1 MAEAPAA
8 GTWMAPAKINLFL
21 YVTGRRPDGYHLLDS
36 LVVFADVGD
45 IVTVAPADRL
55 TLSLCG
61 PFADGVPADSGNLVM
76 QAAQRLSERCG
87 IGAGAAIALRKNLP
101 VAAGLGGG
109 SSDAAAC
116 LLALCD
122 LWGMPCEGD
131 MLAELA
137 LDLGA
142 DVPACLQGR
151 PVRLRG
157 IGEIL
162 AVAEDVPPLP
172 AVLVNPGVPLAT
184 PDVFRR
190 FGGGFSGTPPAW
202 PAVASVAQFVEY
214 LAGQR
219 NDLEAAAIGIAP
231 AIGEV
236 IAQLAA
242 SEGCLLARMSGS
254 GATCFGIFA
263 DPVAARF
270 VASRLADARPE
281 WWVCPTMLGGSPLS

>member
-1 MAEAPAA
+1 
-8 GTWMAPAKINLFL
+8 
-21 YVTGRRPDGYHLLDS
+21 
-36 LVVFADVGD
+36 
-45 IVTVAPADRL
+45 
-55 TLSLCG
+55 
-61 PFADGVPADSGNLVM
+61 
-76 QAAQRLSERCG
+76 
-87 IGAGAAIALRKNLP
+87 
-101 VAAGLGGG
+101 
-109 SSDAAAC
+109 
-116 LLALCD
+116 
-122 LWGMPCEGD
+122 
-131 MLAELA
+131 
-137 LDLGA
+137 
-142 DVPACLQGR
+142 
-151 PVRLRG
+151 
-157 IGEIL
+157 
-162 AVAEDVPPLP
+162 VPPLP

-202 PAVASVAQFVEY
+202 PAVAGVAQFVEY

-263 DPVAARF
+263 DPEAARF